1 MNIASSV
8 KKNTVEKF
16 TLTKYSLKTRK
27 LVCGTNES
35 VMHFLQNDLKI
46 GKCKLKIIFKGVRKM
61 ELNTALFWITY
72 SLIFT
77 AIGMITSVIT
87 AQL

>member
-1 MNIASSV
+1 
-8 KKNTVEKF
+8 
-16 TLTKYSLKTRK
+16 
-27 LVCGTNES
+27 
-35 VMHFLQNDLKI
+35 
-46 GKCKLKIIFKGVRKM
+46 M